1 MLTIHNLE
9 VRFEVEGEGDEAV
22 FARLFE
28 RYMRRWQTLKDQQ
41 AQHEHKLQRE
51 RTIVDDL
58 YEGES

>member
-28 RYMRRWQTLKDQQ
+28 RHMRRWQTLTEQQ
-41 AQHEHKLQRE
+41 ARHEQKLQRE
-51 RTIVDDL
+51 RAIVDDL
-58 YEGES
+58 YEGEP